1 MFYQIGGPLRSPT
14 AASAALASGPMGRD
28 VLTRPPPPGAERIRY
43 GEDPSQFGELR
54 LPPGP
59 GPHPVVV
66 YLHGGCWLSEYDL
79 AHAAHACAALTG
91 SGVATWS
98 LEYRRIGA
106 SGGGWPVTFT
116 DVAQGADHLRRLA
129 REKRLDLS
137 RVIAA
142 GHSAGGHLAAW
153 LAARP
158 RIPAGDP
165 PHTRDPLAI
174 GGVVSIAGLID
185 LVSASELRLCGGSMD
200 LLLGGTP
207 REVPD
212 RYAVASPYELLPLG
226 VKQVLVSGG
235 RDTIVPVGIAE
246 RYAARAKERG
256 DTVETITSR
265 DADHFDLIDPLA
277 PAFTRVR
284 EAVLALL

>member
-1 MFYQIGGPLRSPT
+1 
-14 AASAALASGPMGRD
+14 MGRD
-28 VLTRPPPPGAERIRY
+28 VLTRRPPPGDERIPY
-43 GEDPSQFGELR
+43 GEDPSQFGQLR
-54 LPPGP
+54 LPSGP

-79 AHAAHACAALTG
+79 AHAAHACAALTDA
-91 SGVATWS
+91 GVATWS
-98 LEYRRIGA
+98 LEYRRLGA
-106 SGGGWPVTFT
+106 SGGGWPATFN
-116 DVAQGADHLRRLA
+116 DVARGADHLRTLA
-129 REKRLDLS
+129 AEKHLDLS

-158 RIPAGDP
+158 RVPAGDP
-165 PHTRDPLAI
+165 LHTPAALAI
-174 GGVVSIAGLID
+174 RGVVSIAGLID
-185 LVSASELRLCGGSMD
+185 LAHASELRLCGGTMD

-226 VKQVLVSGG
+226 VPQVLVSGG
-235 RDTIVPVGIAE
+235 RDTIVPVAIAE
-246 RYAARAKERG
+246 RYAARAKDRG
-256 DTVETITSR
+256 DTVQTITVE

-277 PAFTRVR
+277 PAFASIRD
-284 EAVLALL
+284 AAIALVQ